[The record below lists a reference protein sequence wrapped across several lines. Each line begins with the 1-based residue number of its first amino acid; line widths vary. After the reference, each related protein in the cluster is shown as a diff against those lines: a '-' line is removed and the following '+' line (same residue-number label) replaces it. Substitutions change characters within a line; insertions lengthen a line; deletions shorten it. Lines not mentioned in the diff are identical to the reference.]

1 MSDFSS
7 SEENYLKVIFQLS
20 QTNEIVTTGLI
31 AKEMQAKD
39 SSVTDMIKKL
49 DKKGAIS
56 YIRYKGVTM
65 TPAGEKN
72 ALKILRK
79 HRLWEVFLVKKLKF
93 KWDEVH
99 EIAEQLEHIKSPIL
113 IDRLDEFLGFP
124 KVDPHG
130 DPIPDGEG
138 NIYTK
143 PNFLL
148 SSALVDQRLQ
158 IVRVKDDSSDFLQYL
173 DSSGL
178 FIGVRLLVKQK
189 ISFDDSLELMLD
201 EDRSIH
207 ISNKVASNILVI
219 ET

>member
-1 MSDFSS
+1 MSNYSS

-20 QTNEIVTTGLI
+20 QTNEIVSTGII

-56 YIRYKGVTM
+56 YVKYKGVTM
-65 TPAGEKN
+65 TPSGEKN

-79 HRLWEVFLVKKLKF
+79 HRLWEVFLVEKLKF

-99 EIAEQLEHIKSPIL
+99 EIAEQLEHIKSPVL
-113 IDRLDEFLGFP
+113 IDRLDDFLGFP

-138 NIYTK
+138 NMHAK

-148 SSALVDQRLQ
+148 SVADLDQKLQ

-178 FIGVRLLVKQK
+178 FIGVRLCVKQK
-189 ISFDDSLELMLD
+189 ITFDDSLELIL
-201 EDRSIH
+201 EESKTIH
-207 ISNKVASNILVI
+207 ISSKVAANILVV